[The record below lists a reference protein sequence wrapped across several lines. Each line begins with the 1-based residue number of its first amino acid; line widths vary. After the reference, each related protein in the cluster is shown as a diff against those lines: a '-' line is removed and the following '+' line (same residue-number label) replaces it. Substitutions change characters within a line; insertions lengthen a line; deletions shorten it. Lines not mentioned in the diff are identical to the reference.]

1 MNRIQFLLGK
11 LAEEAVEIAKIAL
24 KCQQFGL
31 LEIMEGQ
38 PLTNATRTHLELDDL
53 VAVVRLLNK
62 ETDFDYMPN
71 EQNIETK
78 INKIAKFAEKSR
90 TLKQLD

>member
-1 MNRIQFLLGK
+1 
-11 LAEEAVEIAKIAL
+11 
-24 KCQQFGL
+24 
-31 LEIMEGQ
+31 MEGQ